1 MWTPWWRKRWRAWKR
16 LWWAERM
23 NCELLAVGTEL
34 LMGEIVN
41 TDAQII
47 ARGLNEHG
55 FNVYW
60 QTVVGDN
67 PQRLREAVETAKRR
81 ADVLVTTGG
90 LGPTADD
97 LTKETVAAVF
107 GRPLE
112 MDPVQL
118 ARLKER
124 MGPAMTPNNEKQAML
139 PRGCT
144 VLVNDWGT
152 APGCAFEQDG
162 CHVIMLPGPPREC
175 APMFRERALPYL
187 ETLCGGVIG
196 SRYVKIFGVGES
208 SMETLV
214 KPVMDSLSG
223 VTMAP
228 YAKEGECE
236 LRITARAE
244 TRAAALALCDPVV
257 EQVRAILG
265 NRVYGVDVSSL
276 EEVVVR
282 GLQQRHLTI
291 AFAESCTGGL
301 LAKRLTDV
309 SGASQ
314 VFGYGCVTYWNE
326 AKTGLLGVQ
335 PETIRQHTEVSAECA
350 IEMARGVRRL
360 SGADIGVSTTGYA
373 GPTGGTEKNP
383 VGTVYIGL
391 SWPGGETV
399 LRPDRRYMRTR
410 EQVRRSAASHAFD
423 LVRRE
428 VLGL

>member
-1 MWTPWWRKRWRAWKR
+1 
-16 LWWAERM
+16 M
-23 NCELLAVGTEL
+23 NCEILAVGTEL

-41 TDAQII
+41 TDAQMI
-47 ARGLNEHG
+47 AQGLNEHG

-67 PQRLREAVETAKRR
+67 PDRLRAALETAKSR
-81 ADVLVTTGG
+81 ADILITTGG

-97 LTKETVAAVF
+97 LTKETVAEVF
-107 GRPLE
+107 GRPLK
-112 MDPVQL
+112 MDQVQL

-124 MGPAMTPNNEKQAML
+124 MGPKMTPNNEKQAML
-139 PRGCT
+139 PENCT

-175 APMFRERALPYL
+175 TPMFQLRALPYL
-187 ETLCGGVIG
+187 EQLCGGVIG
-196 SRYVKIFGVGES
+196 SRYVKIFGQGES
-208 SMETLV
+208 SVEYLTRPLA
-214 KPVMDSLSG
+214 DSLEN

-244 TRAAALALCDPVV
+244 TKEAALALCDPVV
-257 EQVRAILG
+257 EQVKAILG
-265 NRVYGVDVSSL
+265 DKVYGVDVSSL

-282 GLQQRHLTI
+282 GLEARGMTI
-291 AFAESCTGGL
+291 ACAESCTGGL
-301 LAKRLTDV
+301 IAKRITDV
-309 SGASQ
+309 SGASG

-326 AKTGLLGVQ
+326 AKMGLLGVSPQ
-335 PETIRQHTEVSAECA
+335 TIEQYTEVSAQCA
-350 IEMARGVRRL
+350 LEMARGVRKL
-360 SGADIGVSTTGYA
+360 AGASVGISTTGYA
-373 GPTGGTEKNP
+373 GPTGGTEENP

-391 SWPGGETV
+391 SWEGGETV
-399 LRPDRRYMRTR
+399 FCPDRRYMRTR
-410 EQVRRSAASHAFD
+410 EQVRRHAASHALD

-428 VLGL
+428 VLNL

>member
-1 MWTPWWRKRWRAWKR
+1 M
-16 LWWAERM
+16 
-23 NCELLAVGTEL
+23 
-34 LMGEIVN
+34 
-41 TDAQII
+41 
-47 ARGLNEHG
+47 
-55 FNVYW
+55 
-60 QTVVGDN
+60 
-67 PQRLREAVETAKRR
+67 
-81 ADVLVTTGG
+81 
-90 LGPTADD
+90 
-97 LTKETVAAVF
+97 
-107 GRPLE
+107 
-112 MDPVQL
+112 
-118 ARLKER
+118 
-124 MGPAMTPNNEKQAML
+124 
-139 PRGCT
+139 
-144 VLVNDWGT
+144 
-152 APGCAFEQDG
+152 
-162 CHVIMLPGPPREC
+162 
-175 APMFRERALPYL
+175 
-187 ETLCGGVIG
+187 
-196 SRYVKIFGVGES
+196 
-208 SMETLV
+208 
-214 KPVMDSLSG
+214 
-223 VTMAP
+223 
-228 YAKEGECE
+228 
-236 LRITARAE
+236 
-244 TRAAALALCDPVV
+244 
-257 EQVRAILG
+257 G

-282 GLQQRHLTI
+282 GLQQRHMTI

-350 IEMARGVRRL
+350 IEMARRVRRL

-373 GPTGGTEKNP
+373 GPTGGTEENP